1 MLALNMLD
9 YLIAVSLV
17 LLIAGHTL
25 LIKGCTQISLSLQ
38 GVQDEGEGIQSQT
51 GRISELLDELI
62 QVVVDAMPEPS
73 NDTALTHPPQGLGGM
88 VATLLMNRMNMSQD
102 QGEHSDGY
110 EKEQIREI
118 YTNETPSEV
127 ATEI

>member
-1 MLALNMLD
+1 MLAWFMLD

-73 NDTALTHPPQGLGGM
+73 NETALTHPPQGLGGM

-118 YTNETPSEV
+118 YSHETPTQVPSE
-127 ATEI
+127 I

>member
-1 MLALNMLD
+1 MLAWSMLD

-73 NDTALTHPPQGLGGM
+73 NETALTHPPQGLGGM

-118 YTNETPSEV
+118 HTNETPSEV
-127 ATEI
+127 QAEI

>member
-1 MLALNMLD
+1 MLAWSMLD

-73 NDTALTHPPQGLGGM
+73 SETALTHPPQGLGGM

-118 YTNETPSEV
+118 HTNETPSEV
-127 ATEI
+127 QAEI

>member
-73 NDTALTHPPQGLGGM
+73 QAGPLAQPAGGLMEM
-88 VATLLMNRMNMSQD
+88 VASHLLSKMSMPKD
-102 QGEHSDGY
+102 TEGEIIGY

-127 ATEI
+127 PTEI